1 MRNALAAVLAALTLA
16 SCGERAAEQAPASIV
31 IYVHEHA
38 QQMRVAELLA
48 EFTAESGIAVTAR
61 YGTSNELTDAVI
73 GKTDRPRA
81 DVLLTSN
88 AADIWRAG
96 YVGALRPLPET
107 VLRGVPEVLRDPDG
121 AWVATIVRTPTLVA
135 AEGVAL
141 DGIGSYADLASPSL
155 AGRLCIA
162 SSQRPANRAL
172 VAMLIESELARPA
185 ERIVRGWVRNLARP
199 PYANDSDLLSAVYA
213 GDCEIGLVASGA
225 GIGDLLQASLPGPY
239 LDIDGVGVARHAGNP
254 DGAHR
259 FVEWIVAKQSL
270 GLTGS
275 YFTMHVGV
283 AGYRDE
289 EARLLAER
297 AGYR

>member
-1 MRNALAAVLAALTLA
+1 VRNALAAVLAALTLA
-16 SCGERAAEQAPASIV
+16 SCGERADQRAPSTIV

-38 QQMRVAELLA
+38 REMRFAEMLA
-48 EFTAESGIAVTAR
+48 EFTAESGIAVTPR
-61 YGTSNELTDAVI
+61 YGNSGELTDAVI
-73 GKTDRPRA
+73 GKTDSPRA

-96 YVGALRPLPET
+96 YEGALRPLPE
-107 VLRGVPEVLRDPDG
+107 VLLRRIPEVLRDPDG
-121 AWVATIVRTPTLVA
+121 AWVASIVRTPTLVA

-141 DGIGSYADLASPSL
+141 DGIGSYADLASPSM

-162 SSQRPANRAL
+162 SAQRPANRAL
-172 VAMLIESELARPA
+172 VAMLIESESVRPA

-199 PYANDSDLLSAVYA
+199 PYASDGDLLAAVYA

-225 GIGDLLQASLPGPY
+225 GIGNLLQASLPGPY

-254 DGAHR
+254 DGAQR
-259 FVEWIVAKQSL
+259 FIEWIVARQSL
-270 GLTGS
+270 GLSGS
-275 YFTMHVGV
+275 YFTTHVVV

>member
-1 MRNALAAVLAALTLA
+1 MRNALAALLAALTLV
-16 SCGERAAEQAPASIV
+16 SCGEQAAQHAQSTIV
-31 IYVHEHA
+31 VYVHERA
-38 QQMRVAELLA
+38 EQMRFAEMLA
-48 EFTAESGIAVTAR
+48 EFTAETGIAVTAR
-61 YGTSNELTDAVI
+61 YGNSRELTGAVI
-73 GKTDRPRA
+73 GKTDSPRA

-96 YVGALRPLPET
+96 NEGALRPLPET
-107 VLRGVPEVLRDPDG
+107 VLHALPEVLRDPDG
-121 AWVATIVRTPTLVA
+121 AWVATLVRTPTLVA
-135 AEGVAL
+135 ADGVAL
-141 DGIGSYADLASPSL
+141 EGIGSYTDLAAPSL

-162 SSQRPANRAL
+162 SSRRPANRAL
-172 VAMLIESELARPA
+172 VAMLIESETAKPA
-185 ERIVRGWVRNLARP
+185 ERIVRGWVRNFAHP
-199 PYANDSDLLSAVYA
+199 PYASDGELLGAVHA

-225 GIGDLLQASLPGPY
+225 GIGNLLQASLPGPY
-239 LDIDGVGVARHAGNP
+239 LDIDGIGVARHAGNP

-259 FVEWIVAKQSL
+259 FIEWIVARQSL
-270 GLTGS
+270 GLSGG

>member
-1 MRNALAAVLAALTLA
+1 MRHALAAVLAALTLA
-16 SCGERAAEQAPASIV
+16 ACGERASQEAPSTIV
-31 IYVHEHA
+31 VYVHEHA
-38 QQMRVAELLA
+38 QQLRFAEMLA
-48 EFTAESGIAVTAR
+48 EFTAESGIAVTPR
-61 YGTSNELTDAVI
+61 YGSSRELTDAVI
-73 GKTDRPRA
+73 GKTDSPRA

-96 YVGALRPLPET
+96 YEGALRPLPEA

-121 AWVATIVRTPTLVA
+121 AWVATIVRTPTLIA

-141 DGIGSYADLASPSL
+141 DGVASYADLAAPAM

-162 SSQRPANRAL
+162 SSQLPANRAL
-172 VAMLIESELARPA
+172 IAMLIESERARPA

-199 PYANDSDLLSAVYA
+199 PYAGDSDLLAAVYA

-225 GIGDLLQASLPGPY
+225 GIGNLLQASLPGPY
-239 LDIDGVGVARHAGNP
+239 IGIDGVGVARHAGNP

-259 FVEWIVAKQSL
+259 FIEWIVAKQSL
-270 GLTGS
+270 GLTES